1 MNSANLDGTTA
12 LIVALK
18 KGNGKC
24 ASILVQAGAD
34 VNICDKS
41 QKTPLIYAAQ
51 NIDIKSEVSLLKAG
65 ADVNKQ
71 DGYQCTALMWTVGK
85 HINLKETGPS
95 ADVLRGYDIYLTP
108 NEEKDVH
115 ESLACLLQAGA
126 DVNIRDSFG
135 HTAGCTKCVNML
147 IKAGA
152 DVNMKN
158 EVGED
163 ALAISLRLF
172 GIGTPGWREC
182 TYLLIMAGANVNGEV
197 LYRVAEKGN
206 AQCVKKC
213 IDAGADV
220 NYESCTGGN
229 TPLTATIK
237 NRYGYMY
244 GHGQFDLCTR
254 YLLAAGANV
263 NHSGV
268 YGETA
273 LHAACEMGRDGII
286 ETLLNAGADVNLR
299 TSKGDTALL
308 MAVQHKR
315 VSSVRLLIKAGAD
328 VNIQGHCQFSPL
340 HLAYNDCMNESP
352 RLLLRAGVMIN
363 VMDNKNQNALQHA
376 IAQRGGRPTF
386 MLLFAAGETIEGTTV
401 KKYDI
406 WDNVKHIP
414 VPDYLQDFTVPKLCL
429 KHECR
434 MMIRKHLISIDPHTH
449 LFTRAPELRLPTT
462 LLEYVLLN
470 IALN

>member
-1 MNSANLDGTTA
+1 MNKSNGKCETAVICSIKEENLDCLHLLLEAGADVNVQDNSGYTALICATEYGSAKCVKMLLNAGALVNSANLDGATA
-12 LIVALK
+12 LIAALK
-18 KGNGKC
+18 KSNGKC
-24 ASILVQAGAD
+24 ASILIEAGAD

-41 QKTPLIYAAQ
+41 QRTPLIYAAQ
-51 NIDIKSEVSLLKAG
+51 NIDIKSEVSLLKSG

-85 HINLKETGPS
+85 HINLRETEPS
-95 ADVLRGYDIYLTP
+95 ADLLRGYNIHLTSNEKKDI
-108 NEEKDVH
+108 H

-126 DVNIRDSFG
+126 DVNIRDRFG
-135 HTAGCTKCVNML
+135 HTALLYAAKPGCTKCVNML

-163 ALAISLRLF
+163 ALTITLKLF
-172 GIGTPGWREC
+172 GIGTPGWRES
-182 TYLLIMAGANVNGEV
+182 TYLLIMAGAHVNGEV
-197 LYRVAEKGN
+197 LYKVAENGH

-220 NYESCTGGN
+220 NYESCTGRN

-244 GHGQFDLCTR
+244 GHGNFDLCTR

-263 NHSGV
+263 NHSGT

-273 LHAACEMGRDGII
+273 LHSACEMGRDGII

-308 MAVQHKR
+308 IAVQHRR
-315 VSSVRLLIKAGAD
+315 VSSVRLLIKAGVD
-328 VNIQGHCQFSPL
+328 VNIQGHCQYSTL

-352 RLLLRAGVMIN
+352 
-363 VMDNKNQNALQHA
+363 
-376 IAQRGGRPTF
+376 
-386 MLLFAAGETIEGTTV
+386 
-401 KKYDI
+401 
-406 WDNVKHIP
+406 
-414 VPDYLQDFTVPKLCL
+414 
-429 KHECR
+429 
-434 MMIRKHLISIDPHTH
+434 
-449 LFTRAPELRLPTT
+449 
-462 LLEYVLLN
+462 
-470 IALN
+470 